1 MSGRVLV
8 EWVPGAL
15 LIRFNWASWH
25 AVISGGK
32 STLRACFF
40 EEERIIS
47 YTLIL
52 LRSFLQILSIF
63 NKKFHLKVVPIQ
75 ISMLLIFL
83 MIFKGVVPVFL
94 ALPTNARILCL
105 DSL

>member
-1 MSGRVLV
+1 MFL
-8 EWVPGAL
+8 
-15 LIRFNWASWH
+15 
-25 AVISGGK
+25 
-32 STLRACFF
+32 

-75 ISMLLIFL
+75 ISMLLIFR

-94 ALPTNARILCL
+94 ALPTNARIFVFRLIIEYS
-105 DSL
+105 SLSDFGPYVIIGLFFRRIFER